1 MLCTVYYIQVI
12 SLIFMYMNEGRP
24 YLRPVVGYVG
34 VLNTLWKLNP
44 GNLKFVIKE
53 RIPYDT
59 VMLKETF
66 SCLAL
71 MYCKV
76 I

>member
-1 MLCTVYYIQVI
+1 MAIYI
-12 SLIFMYMNEGRP
+12 LYEGRP

-34 VLNTLWKLNP
+34 VLNTMWKLNP
-44 GNLKFVIKE
+44 GNLKFTIKE

-59 VMLKETF
+59 VMLIKQ
-66 SCLAL
+66 S
-71 MYCKV
+71 